1 MVKHAATKMMQD
13 FGLPVAM
20 VVIDTAG
27 KAAGLSK
34 PGELNDDAVAKVIMS
49 TLAEASIQTGA
60 LFVGVAHFGKNVETG
75 TKGSTGFEDDADVV
89 LALLGERGINGI
101 VNNPILCA
109 RNRKSGPNGEEFSF
123 QTEEADV
130 GPEKTLTIRWT
141 DADPAAR
148 PKNKDDPWAAKSL
161 RHLRQT
167 MMNMLANCG
176 SEQRPYPDGPIVR
189 AVVIEIV
196 RTEFYK
202 SYPATG
208 DDETKKEARR
218 KAFSRAIRDA
228 NDKRLIGSRD
238 IGATTFVWFAD
249 PTQESEPALAK
260 PKMLQAGIGKSK
272 SDDLPYGGPIV
283 DMPDWGPDPLDEHGN
298 PND

>member
-1 MVKHAATKMMQD
+1 QHSLQHTAPTYRQV
-13 FGLPVAM
+13 
-20 VVIDTAG
+20 DT
-27 KAAGLSK
+27 
-34 PGELNDDAVAKVIMS
+34 
-49 TLAEASIQTGA
+49 
-60 LFVGVAHFGKNVETG
+60 ETAPQESQ
-75 TKGSTGFEDDADVV
+75 K
-89 LALLGERGINGI
+89 
-101 VNNPILCA
+101 
-109 RNRKSGPNGEEFSF
+109 
-123 QTEEADV
+123 
-130 GPEKTLTIRWT
+130 
-141 DADPAAR
+141 R
-148 PKNKDDPWAAKSL
+148 P
-161 RHLRQT
+161 
-167 MMNMLANCG
+167 
-176 SEQRPYPDGPIVR
+176 
-189 AVVIEIV
+189 
-196 RTEFYK
+196 
-202 SYPATG
+202 PATG